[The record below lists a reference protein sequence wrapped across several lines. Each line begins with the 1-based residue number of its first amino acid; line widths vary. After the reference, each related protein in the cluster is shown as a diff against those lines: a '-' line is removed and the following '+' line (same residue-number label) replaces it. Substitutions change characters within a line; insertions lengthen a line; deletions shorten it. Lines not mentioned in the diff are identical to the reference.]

1 MRATWLW
8 GVFVAA
14 GLVFGGAVPG
24 QAQKDP
30 TRDIF
35 LQTIGLLAG
44 QGLVTGYENLEGIAA
59 RFDRRLLPRD
69 RALEALAAARRYV
82 DLVLSTFSNH
92 LMGQLT
98 GEEKKDLSLLIGFY
112 ETHREAIITLA
123 DYVRSGGN
131 KKKRLPFEE
140 KQAQV
145 AAIIRQIS
153 LANSR
158 PPEPAAGETKMPPAA
173 GGMMSPDPSRGE

>member
-30 TRDIF
+30 ARDIF

-82 DLVLSTFSNH
+82 DLVLSAFSNH

-131 KKKRLPFEE
+131 KKKRLPSR
-140 KQAQV
+140 K
-145 AAIIRQIS
+145 
-153 LANSR
+153 SR
-158 PPEPAAGETKMPPAA
+158 PRWPPSSDRSVWPIAGRRNRRPEKRRCLRRPGA
-173 GGMMSPDPSRGE
+173 